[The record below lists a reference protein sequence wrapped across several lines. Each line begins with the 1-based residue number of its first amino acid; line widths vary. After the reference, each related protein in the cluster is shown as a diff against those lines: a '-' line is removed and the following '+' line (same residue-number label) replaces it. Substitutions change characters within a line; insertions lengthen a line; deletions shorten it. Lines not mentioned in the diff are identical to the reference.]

1 VEILL
6 DCTELEAPEPL
17 NLVVSELGNVDENSH
32 IKMIHRL
39 KPQMLLQILD
49 SNGFTY
55 EIEEVEHLFHINIRK
70 KVDA

>member
-17 NLVVSELGNVDENSH
+17 NLVVSELGNVDGNSY

-49 SNGFTY
+49 ANGFNY
-55 EIEEVEHLFHINIRK
+55 EIEEVEHLFHIIIRK
-70 KVDA
+70 KVEA

>member
-17 NLVVSELGNVDENSH
+17 NLVVSELGNVDENSY

-49 SNGFTY
+49 ANGFNY
-55 EIEEVEHLFHINIRK
+55 EIEEVEHLFHIIIRK
-70 KVDA
+70 KVEA